1 MNMLIGNSIL
11 VSLFVGFIFLVI
23 KDNKYLWNKLV
34 LITTIILFIT
44 LYLFNYNLND
54 SAYIINLFS
63 NFGIS
68 FKINEFNVIYGFI
81 TVFAWLI
88 AVVLSKEYFKKED
101 NLKYFYGFLLITLA
115 GTLGVFYANDL
126 FTLFI
131 FFEIMSFSSYLWVV
145 YKRDNDSIIASK
157 NYLAYT
163 VFGGL
168 MLLMGIFIL
177 SNLIN
182 DLTIDNL
189 VTNIK
194 LVKNNS
200 LLVLSSILMLIGF
213 GCKAGLFFFHDW
225 VARSYKAAP
234 APATSLLSGILTKT
248 GIYGIIIV
256 SFKIMANNQEFIY
269 AILILSM
276 LNMLVCGLYAFL
288 SNDLKTTLAYSSVSQ
303 IGFILWGVALSVLL
317 KEHNTYAIYGTI
329 FHIINHT
336 LIKTLLFSLSGIIY
350 KDTNTTSLKELV
362 GYGKDKPWLKY
373 TFLIGALA
381 IMGVPLFSGYISK
394 TLLHEAMVEMIHYNI
409 GNNTFNI
416 IFEQLFLLAGGFTF
430 AYILKLYLCL
440 FYYDGKK
447 YPSNKNYI
455 SKEIKVLLSIVAI
468 SLVIL
473 GVIPNI
479 TFDKIGGYMA
489 HYFNTHHLDNIH
501 YFIFANIK
509 GSVISI
515 WIGLGLY
522 FIVMKNTVLKN
533 MNYNDYNSSNIT
545 LERYLY
551 FPVISVIHLLISLIF
566 RIIDVSLDIIIIVV
580 NRLFYKSSKIPA
592 SFFVGNE
599 KGFYVKDRGKHI
611 THSLAYSLLMFGVGL
626 IITIVYLIVV
636 GSN

>member
-288 SNDLKTTLAYSSVSQ
+288 SNDFFTSVSQ
-303 IGFILWGVALSVLL
+303 KIEADS
-317 KEHNTYAIYGTI
+317 A
-329 FHIINHT
+329 
-336 LIKTLLFSLSGIIY
+336 SGI
-350 KDTNTTSLKELV
+350 
-362 GYGKDKPWLKY
+362 GY
-373 TFLIGALA
+373 
-381 IMGVPLFSGYISK
+381 
-394 TLLHEAMVEMIHYNI
+394 
-409 GNNTFNI
+409 
-416 IFEQLFLLAGGFTF
+416 
-430 AYILKLYLCL
+430 
-440 FYYDGKK
+440 
-447 YPSNKNYI
+447 
-455 SKEIKVLLSIVAI
+455 
-468 SLVIL
+468 
-473 GVIPNI
+473 
-479 TFDKIGGYMA
+479 
-489 HYFNTHHLDNIH
+489 
-501 YFIFANIK
+501 
-509 GSVISI
+509 
-515 WIGLGLY
+515 
-522 FIVMKNTVLKN
+522 
-533 MNYNDYNSSNIT
+533 
-545 LERYLY
+545 
-551 FPVISVIHLLISLIF
+551 
-566 RIIDVSLDIIIIVV
+566 
-580 NRLFYKSSKIPA
+580 
-592 SFFVGNE
+592 
-599 KGFYVKDRGKHI
+599 
-611 THSLAYSLLMFGVGL
+611 
-626 IITIVYLIVV
+626 
-636 GSN
+636 